1 MSVQLL
7 WWPLQPVAISVYLLM
22 DINNDSLQLLL
33 HSVYM
38 YIVILLLQIR
48 DTKNMKKAM
57 NDLGADGKY

>member
-1 MSVQLL
+1 MFVQLL

-33 HSVYM
+33 HSVY
-38 YIVILLLQIR
+38 IVILLLQIR

-57 NDLGADGKY
+57 NDLGADGKC